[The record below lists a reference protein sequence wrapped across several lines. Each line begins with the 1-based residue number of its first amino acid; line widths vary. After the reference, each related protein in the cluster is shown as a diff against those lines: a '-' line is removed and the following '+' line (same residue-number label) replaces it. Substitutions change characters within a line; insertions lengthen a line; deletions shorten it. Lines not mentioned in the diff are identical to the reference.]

1 MIGINSQIETTGNG
15 GSVGIAFAIPID
27 LVKRQLPALEND

>member
-1 MIGINSQIETTGNG
+1 VIGINSQIETTGNG

-27 LVKRQLPALEND
+27 LVKGELPKLESG